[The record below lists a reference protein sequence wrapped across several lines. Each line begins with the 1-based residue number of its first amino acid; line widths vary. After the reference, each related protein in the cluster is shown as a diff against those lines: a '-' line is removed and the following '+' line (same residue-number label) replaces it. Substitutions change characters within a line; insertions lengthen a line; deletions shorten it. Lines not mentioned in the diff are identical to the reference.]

1 MVLRP
6 CFLVS
11 ALGAIALWGVGGCT
25 TNFSSATDLHN
36 RGDFAGAANASEE
49 LCPSTERDLD
59 ADQPGDELKPK
70 ATYDRDR
77 VWIAVEKAKV
87 LSDDGR
93 GQSSA
98 RTFDYAVWEGKN
110 FREEKS
116 RFEAN
121 ISDTSSWDAGLFAEG
136 AGQSVFGADQTTFML
151 QPSELLLAKS
161 YALLNAL
168 LSGGEFRDRYG
179 VGQGAKQLVRW
190 QDETRLDESD
200 GQLKP
205 ADVQRMDAIVR
216 GKVPAGKTT
225 SFSVGGILSLGD
237 FTAAKKSMAEA
248 VQTGKSMRCA
258 DQSIAFATAVNWAC
272 FMNAG
277 MFREAQQAGQTLA
290 RQSGQSET
298 TDNMQKWSTAGETE
312 PEWVLVLIETG
323 RGPNRGY
330 FNVRFPILIPSV
342 GATEFRGVYPY
353 LKFRADGRPTDVAV
367 MADQTR
373 TPVNA
378 VTSIDAIASLDFQR
392 RERELWW
399 IPTVRGALRA
409 VAAIVAQAVQKKDDN
424 TTRLI
429 IGLASIIVAEA
440 EQPDVRCWS
449 TLPAAQHVALIRR
462 PASGSLTISLASGVT
477 SSKIEV
483 PDLPRGGSLVYLR
496 ALETTKCNQV
506 RVAGIRS
513 LEDIRLSSDSPSA
526 MESPSN

>member
-1 MVLRP
+1 
-6 CFLVS
+6 
-11 ALGAIALWGVGGCT
+11 
-25 TNFSSATDLHN
+25 
-36 RGDFAGAANASEE
+36 
-49 LCPSTERDLD
+49 
-59 ADQPGDELKPK
+59 
-70 ATYDRDR
+70 
-77 VWIAVEKAKV
+77 
-87 LSDDGR
+87 
-93 GQSSA
+93 
-98 RTFDYAVWEGKN
+98 
-110 FREEKS
+110 
-116 RFEAN
+116 
-121 ISDTSSWDAGLFAEG
+121 
-136 AGQSVFGADQTTFML
+136 
-151 QPSELLLAKS
+151 
-161 YALLNAL
+161 
-168 LSGGEFRDRYG
+168 
-179 VGQGAKQLVRW
+179 
-190 QDETRLDESD
+190 
-200 GQLKP
+200 
-205 ADVQRMDAIVR
+205 
-216 GKVPAGKTT
+216 
-225 SFSVGGILSLGD
+225 
-237 FTAAKKSMAEA
+237 
-248 VQTGKSMRCA
+248 
-258 DQSIAFATAVNWAC
+258 
-272 FMNAG
+272 
-277 MFREAQQAGQTLA
+277 
-290 RQSGQSET
+290 
-298 TDNMQKWSTAGETE
+298 
-312 PEWVLVLIETG
+312 
-323 RGPNRGY
+323 
-330 FNVRFPILIPSV
+330 
-342 GATEFRGVYPY
+342 
-353 LKFRADGRPTDVAV
+353 